1 MKMKRI
7 IGILSGLCL
16 LCTVFSCSEWT
27 ETEVMDQKVIRPDG
41 QDPAGWS
48 EYVSGVTAFKRSE
61 HLLTYAC
68 LLNAPEMSTSER
80 DFMRSLPDSLD
91 IVSLQRTPSSA
102 DLEDLPRMH
111 ELGTRVLCPL
121 FPGED
126 AAAVGKRARKQ
137 GFDGVALQAW
147 TAPFADLGATLAAL
161 GEVGLVV
168 YEGDPSQADPTCFD
182 AFDLVVVPSAMLVFQ
197 VDIEL
202 LRDEAL
208 RAGIPADRL
217 LLSAI
222 PGESWRDFRSTKAD
236 ALTLGLR
243 LSLPYGAPGL
253 ALYDIGQDYYH
264 ASGVNYQVTR
274 AFISQ
279 LGLTPKN

>member
-48 EYVSGVTAFKRSE
+48 EYVSDVTAYKRSE

-68 LLNAPEMSTSER
+68 LLNAPEVSTSER
-80 DFMRSLPDSLD
+80 DFLRSLPDSLD
-91 IVSLQRTPSSA
+91 IVSLQRTPSSG

-121 FPGED
+121 LPGDD
-126 AAAVGKRARKQ
+126 AATVGNQARKL

-147 TAPFADLGATLAAL
+147 SGSFADLGATLAAL
-161 GEVGLVV
+161 GEVGMLV
-168 YEGDPSQADPTCFD
+168 YEGDPSLADPTCFD
-182 AFDLVVVPSAMLVFQ
+182 AFDLVVLPSAMLVYQ
-197 VDIEL
+197 ADIEL

-217 LLSAI
+217 LLSAV
-222 PGESWRDFRSTKAD
+222 PGGSWRDFRSTKTD

-243 LSLPYGAPGL
+243 LSLPAGLPGF

-274 AFISQ
+274 TFITR
-279 LGLTPKN
+279 LALTPKN

>member
-1 MKMKRI
+1 MKTRRI
-7 IGILSGLCL
+7 IAILSLFGVLCAGI
-16 LCTVFSCSEWT
+16 SCSDWT
-27 ETEVMDQKVIRPDG
+27 ETEVMDQEVIRPDR
-41 QDPAGWS
+41 QDPAGWA
-48 EYVSGVTAFKRSE
+48 EYVADVTAYKRSE

-68 LLNAPEMSTSER
+68 LQNAPEPSTSER
-80 DFMRSLPDSLD
+80 DFLRSLPDSLD

-102 DLEDLPRMH
+102 DLEDLPRMR

-121 FPGED
+121 LPGED
-126 AAAVGKRARKQ
+126 AAAVGNRARKQ

-161 GEVGLVV
+161 GEVGMVV
-168 YEGDPSQADPTCFD
+168 YEGDPLLADPTCFD
-182 AFDLVVVPSAMLVFQ
+182 AFDLVVVPSAMLVYQ
-197 VDIEL
+197 ADIEL

-217 LLSAI
+217 LLSAV
-222 PGESWRDFRSTKAD
+222 PGGSWRDFRSTKTD

-243 LSLPYGAPGL
+243 LSLPSGLPGL

-274 AFISQ
+274 SFITR
-279 LGLTPKN
+279 LALTPKN